1 MNQEPNTMKS
11 LYVTSAEIFSGK
23 SALCV
28 GLGAHFRKDGF
39 KTGYM
44 KPVNVNCP
52 LYEGLVLDEDVVF
65 AKQMFDMPEPMD
77 LLLPVA
83 LTPGKLEQQLRG
95 PETDFQPR
103 LLDHFAKVS
112 AGRDIMILEGGR
124 SMREGYVAG
133 LPPLSVVE
141 LLDARVLMVIKYDDT
156 LMVDRAMAAK
166 NYFGDRLLGAVF
178 NETPLDRVDNVLGAI
193 VPFLE
198 RHNVATLGVVRRER
212 LLAAPS
218 VRELAEGLHAEI
230 LCCTDKLDE
239 LVEHLLVGGMGADA
253 ALSYFR
259 RKPHKAVIA
268 GGDRTDLLLAAL
280 ETSTRCLI
288 LTGNIYPSPPV
299 LNRAE
304 EQQVPVLL
312 CSLDTMSTVDV
323 AEDYFE
329 RSRFQQPQKIEMFT
343 ALLEKYMD
351 FDLLYKNL
359 DVSR

>member
-1 MNQEPNTMKS
+1 MKS

-28 GLGAHFRKDGF
+28 GLGLHFRKDGF
-39 KTGYM
+39 KAGYM

-52 LYEGLVLDEDVVF
+52 LSEGLAFDEDVVF
-65 AKQMFDMPEPMD
+65 AKQMFDMPEPLD

-95 PETDFQPR
+95 PETDYQPR
-103 LLDHFAKVS
+103 LLDHFAKLA
-112 AGRDIMILEGGR
+112 AGRDIMVLEGGR
-124 SMREGYVAG
+124 SLREGYVVN
-133 LPPLSVVE
+133 LPPLRVVE
-141 LLDARVLMVIKYDDT
+141 LLDAHVLMVVKYDDT
-156 LMVDRAMAAK
+156 LLVDRAMTAQ
-166 NYFGDRLLGAVF
+166 NDFGDRLLGVVI
-178 NETPLDRVDNVLGAI
+178 NETPLDRVDGVLGAV
-193 VPFLE
+193 VPFLT
-198 RHNVATLGVVRRER
+198 RHNVSTVGVIRRER

-230 LCCTDKLDE
+230 LCGADRLDE

-288 LTGNIYPSPPV
+288 LTGNLYPNPSV

-304 EQQVPVLL
+304 EQHVPVLL
-312 CSLDTMSTVDV
+312 CSLDTMSAVDV
-323 AEDYFE
+323 SEGYFE

-343 ALLEKYMD
+343 ALLEKYLD

-359 DVSR
+359 GLSR